1 MKNASGVYAL
11 IMTVMLLNS
20 CKENKTDPPSVKT
33 AEVTDITFTSAVSGG
48 TVTNDGGDS
57 VVTRGICW
65 STSAGPTIEDDK
77 TTGNG
82 SLGAFVSIMSDLHP
96 DTKYYVRAYATN
108 GIGTGYGNQLSFST
122 SMATFPQLTTAE
134 VTSIGQ
140 KTAVSGGLITSDNGS
155 SVVLRGV
162 CWSLTP
168 NPTVSDSRSSSGS
181 GSGAFT
187 SLITGLD
194 VNMTY
199 YVRAYATNRIGTS
212 YGNEVTFTT
221 IDYGQLTDINGN
233 VYKTVLVG
241 SQQWITENL
250 KATSYSNGDAIPNIY
265 GDDDWNQLID
275 GAYCWYNNTEI
286 PNRDIYGALYN
297 WYAASDSRSVCPVG
311 WHVPGDADWTILTD
325 FLRDNG
331 YGYGGSGEDI
341 AKSMAATFGWTPNSS
356 PGTVGNDQATN
367 NSSGL
372 AVLPGGVRIKNGA
385 FAVAEYTCSLW
396 STSEHSY
403 SYGNAI
409 TLTGESM
416 NIFKGY
422 TFKQDG
428 ASIRCVKD

>member
-1 MKNASGVYAL
+1 
-11 IMTVMLLNS
+11 
-20 CKENKTDPPSVKT
+20 
-33 AEVTDITFTSAVSGG
+33 
-48 TVTNDGGDS
+48 
-57 VVTRGICW
+57 
-65 STSAGPTIEDDK
+65 
-77 TTGNG
+77 
-82 SLGAFVSIMSDLHP
+82 
-96 DTKYYVRAYATN
+96 
-108 GIGTGYGNQLSFST
+108 
-122 SMATFPQLTTAE
+122 
-134 VTSIGQ
+134 
-140 KTAVSGGLITSDNGS
+140 
-155 SVVLRGV
+155 
-162 CWSLTP
+162 
-168 NPTVSDSRSSSGS
+168 
-181 GSGAFT
+181 
-187 SLITGLD
+187 
-194 VNMTY
+194 MTY